1 MYPLRVPL
9 NASFSDIVFNS
20 LSNSLLSSVENGT
33 MLSCGW
39 SIRSRRKT
47 HEFRA
52 LIYSEMN
59 APDCTLTVPRQRC
72 HGILF
77 CVFLQ
82 RCMTGMTNNIFPIC
96 LHHKEA
102 LHHAMYKQESNKSK
116 DDIRCQTSISSSC
129 QVASPTGTSPTKL
142 PCRRGGAFGVSLL
155 FV

>member
-96 LHHKEA
+96 LLIKKLFTTQCISKNQIKA
-102 LHHAMYKQESNKSK
+102 RTTYVAKRQSPRPAKSP
-116 DDIRCQTSISSSC
+116 RPLARRQQNSR
-129 QVASPTGTSPTKL
+129 VA
-142 PCRRGGAFGVSLL
+142 GAVLSG
-155 FV
+155 